1 MPMNEPGQHVTYVFG
16 AFRLDPR
23 RRLLFAKDAPDAL
36 VIKPKVFEAILYFVE
51 RPGELLEKDRLMA
64 DLWPGLVVEE
74 NNLTHVIS
82 VMRRVLGEARGENR
96 YVATVPGRGYRFVAD
111 VMRVPV
117 ETVAD
122 APTVVPVTPARP
134 ARSRRAAPIALLML
148 ACVLIVAL
156 FAYGWSTGWW
166 LVRESAPPIAT
177 ASPPVA
183 NLPPRTV
190 AILPFVNLSTEAH
203 DEFIA
208 LGLSEGVLHRLA
220 DIRDLTLIARTS
232 SFAFRDK
239 PADARNIGR
248 ALNARYLVEGSVQRS
263 GARLRVTAQLIDATT
278 GGHLWSLRFDRTID
292 DIFAVEDEISQ
303 RVAEALEVSLT
314 EQNHPFAHF
323 GADAYL
329 AFLQG
334 RSIIATRPQDAERAI
349 AHFSRAIEVAP
360 TFAAA
365 YVALAD
371 ASIHHANLPDNSEVR
386 RGAFRKAATWLA
398 TALQLDATLGEA
410 YVLRADMKVQCAH
423 EEFLCADMKTFR
435 ERTAEGD
442 FRKGLE
448 LSPNYGMGHEH
459 FAEFLW
465 EEEQRLDEALAEI
478 DRARLVDPLTP
489 RNHYVK
495 GKMLMFSHAAG
506 AFSEEAI
513 EQAEPLF
520 LQTLQLAPDF
530 HLALWRLGAIRWYQG
545 RFAEAVML
553 AERAVATRSG
563 EAGPSSF
570 LVEFYLELEDVD
582 AARSV
587 VEQQADWLTICLQ
600 QRKLERAAE
609 LLRDDP
615 GGRGRL
621 DNDVEAYVIRDA
633 AQASGDLARARHEL
647 LTMRI
652 NEVPIES
659 DMVRM
664 AVLAQVTLALGDRR
678 EAQRLAG
685 KVLGSEAVRREYR
698 IHHTKAIA
706 LTVLGQDA
714 AALDTLEQGFARGY
728 RKRWWYAFNREPAF
742 EPLRSDPRFQAL
754 AAKARAH
761 AVAERKS
768 LDKMRAR
775 REVPARAAKALS
787 TAGTC

>member
-1 MPMNEPGQHVTYVFG
+1 MSEPGQHVTYVFG
-16 AFRLDPR
+16 DFRLDPR
-23 RRLLFAKDAPDAL
+23 RRLLFARDAPDAL
-36 VIKPKVFEAILYFVE
+36 SIKPKVFEAILYFVE
-51 RPGELLEKDRLMA
+51 RPGELLEKDQLMA

-74 NNLTHVIS
+74 SNLTHVIS

-111 VMRVPV
+111 VTRLPAESVG
-117 ETVAD
+117 D
-122 APTVVPVTPARP
+122 ASPVVPATPERP
-134 ARSRRAAPIALLML
+134 ARSRRAAPIAFVML
-148 ACVLIVAL
+148 ACVLAVAL
-156 FAYGWSTGWW
+156 FAYGWYYDWW
-166 LVRESAPPIAT
+166 LARDAAPPT
-177 ASPPVA
+177 VTTSPLAA
-183 NLPPRTV
+183 NLPSRTV
-190 AILPFVNLSTEAH
+190 AILPFANLSTDTH
-203 DEFIA
+203 DEFVA

-239 PADARNIGR
+239 PADARDIGR

-263 GARLRVTAQLIDATT
+263 GVRLRVTAQLIDATT

-303 RVAEALEVSLT
+303 RVAEALEVSLN
-314 EQNHPFAHF
+314 EQRHPFSRF

-329 AFLQG
+329 SFLQG
-334 RSIIATRPQDAERAI
+334 QSIIATKPADAERAI

-371 ASIHHANLPDNSEVR
+371 ASIHHAHIPHDSELR
-386 RGAFRKAATWLA
+386 RTAFRKAAAWLA

-410 YVLRADMKVQCAH
+410 YVLRADMKVQCADTKA
-423 EEFLCADMKTFR
+423 LCDDMEMFKEQT
-435 ERTAEGD
+435 TAEAD
-442 FRKGLE
+442 YRRGLE
-448 LSPNYGMGHEH
+448 LSPNSGMGHEH

-465 EEEQRLDEALAEI
+465 EEEGRFDEALAEI
-478 DRARLVDPLTP
+478 DRARRVDPLTP

-495 GKMLMFSHAAG
+495 GKMLMFGHKAG
-506 AFSEEAI
+506 AFTEEAI

-553 AERAVATRSG
+553 AERAVAIRSG
-563 EAGPSSF
+563 EAGPSTF

-582 AARSV
+582 AARSA
-587 VEQQADWLTICLQ
+587 VEEQADWLTICLQ
-600 QRKLERAAE
+600 QRKFERATE
-609 LLRDDP
+609 LLREDP

-633 AQASGDLARARHEL
+633 ALAGGHLARARHEL
-647 LTMRI
+647 LTLRI
-652 NEVPIES
+652 NDVPIES
-659 DMVRM
+659 DMFTM

-678 EAQRLAG
+678 EAERLAG
-685 KVLGSEAVRREYR
+685 KVLENEAVRTEYR
-698 IHHTKAIA
+698 IHHAKAIA
-706 LTVLGQDA
+706 FAVLGQHA

-728 RKRWWYAFNREPAF
+728 RKRWWYAFEREPAF
-742 EPLRSDPRFQAL
+742 EPLRSDPRFQSL

-761 AVAERKS
+761 AAAERKS
-768 LDKMRAR
+768 LEKMRAR
-775 REVPARAAKALS
+775 GDVPARAVKAAS
-787 TAGTC
+787 GPSVC